1 MPLRISLGFPRPQL
15 EGGSYQRSRSKM
27 AKIWSILYIVYSL
40 EVGSFLIMLPWFQI
54 WEENYL
60 LFLYPGLRPWVANPF
75 LKGAVLG
82 LGIVNLLIG
91 LHEIVHFRK
100 GPGDYF
106 SR

>member
-1 MPLRISLGFPRPQL
+1 MRTRA
-15 EGGSYQRSRSKM
+15 YVAMVWR
-27 AKIWSILYIVYSL
+27 ILYIAYYL
-40 EVGSFLIMLPWFQI
+40 EVGVFLIMLPWISI

-60 LFLYPGLRPWVANPF
+60 LFLYPGMRPIVANPF

-100 GPGDYF
+100 GPASYF